1 MMGICTSQEI
11 DAMASQ
17 KQKAYKKPILTKY
30 GKLKDLTTGGS
41 GTAQETSSGQ
51 KPRP

>member
-1 MMGICTSQEI
+1 MTSRLKP
-11 DAMASQ
+11 ATTPLR
-17 KQKAYKKPILTKY
+17 KTYKKPILTKY

-41 GTAQETSSGQ
+41 GHSSEPSSGR

>member
-1 MMGICTSQEI
+1 
-11 DAMASQ
+11 MAPLRKTEPAQ
-17 KQKAYKKPILTKY
+17 RKKTYKKPVLSKY

-41 GTAQETSSGQ
+41 GKSTEPSSGK

>member
-1 MMGICTSQEI
+1 
-11 DAMASQ
+11 MASQ

-41 GTAQETSSGQ
+41 GNAQEPSSG
-51 KPRP
+51 KKTRP

>member
-1 MMGICTSQEI
+1 MTSQKKPRTAP
-11 DAMASQ
+11 DRTV
-17 KQKAYKKPILTKY
+17 YKKPILVTY

-41 GTAQETSSGQ
+41 GKSKEGSGGK

>member
-1 MMGICTSQEI
+1 MPSVRKIEPT
-11 DAMASQ
+11 
-17 KQKAYKKPILTKY
+17 KRKKTYKKPALSKY

-41 GTAQETSSGQ
+41 GHATEPGSGK